1 MDEQNR
7 QNLNAWLHL
16 IAPDAAGTCCGLLAK
31 VQAMRDSGKEIY
43 PSQENILHA
52 LCAVAPQDV
61 RAVITGQ
68 DPYHEPG
75 QAMGLSFSVPEGV
88 RLPPSLRNIFKE
100 LHSDTGCQVP
110 QSGDLTA
117 WTRQGVLLLNSVLTV
132 EAHRAN
138 SHKELG
144 WETVTGSVLHAVSCL
159 EQPVVFI
166 CWGRQA
172 HETLLKNAAPH
183 AMQTVLC
190 STHPSPLSAYKA
202 TAAYPAFLG
211 SKPFSRTNEWLERF
225 GERIEWT
232 L

>member
-1 MDEQNR
+1 VDE
-7 QNLNAWLHL
+7 QNLNAWLSL
-16 IAPDAAGTCCGLLAK
+16 IEPSAAKTCRTLLAEI
-31 VQAMRDSGKEIY
+31 QAMRDSGKEIF
-43 PSQENILHA
+43 PAQENILRA

-61 RAVITGQ
+61 RVVITGQ

-100 LHSDTGCQVP
+100 LHSDTGCPLP

-117 WTRQGVLLLNSVLTV
+117 WTEQGVLLLNTVLTV

-138 SHKELG
+138 SHKGLG
-144 WETVTGSVLHAVSCL
+144 WEQVTGSVLHAVSCL
-159 EQPVVFI
+159 EQPVVFL

-172 HETLLKNAAPH
+172 HETLLKNAAPNEY
-183 AMQTVLC
+183 QTMLC
-190 STHPSPLSAYKA
+190 STHPSPLSAYKS

-211 SKPFSRTNEWLERF
+211 SKPFSRTNEWL
-225 GERIEWT
+225 GKYGQRIEWK